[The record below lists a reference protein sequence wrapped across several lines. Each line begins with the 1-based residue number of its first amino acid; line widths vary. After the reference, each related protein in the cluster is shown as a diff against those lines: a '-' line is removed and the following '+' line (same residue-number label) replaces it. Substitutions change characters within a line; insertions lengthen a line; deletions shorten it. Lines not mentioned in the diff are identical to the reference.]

1 MLDDLPLD
9 QPMPFRGADGA
20 ELLDLHELLVPRPL
34 STFFMRVSGDGM
46 RGHGVL
52 DGDLLV
58 IDRSIAARPGH
69 LVVAVHGG
77 EFLLRP
83 LAREEGQWLLL
94 PLRPGEEPIEVEVED
109 VWQSPLFGVAVH
121 AIHGLRPRPIRRQ
134 VG

>member
-34 STFFMRVSGDGM
+34 STFFMRVSGHGM

-58 IDRSIAARPGH
+58 IDRSIDPRPGH
-69 LVVAVHGG
+69 VVVAAHGG
-77 EFLLRP
+77 HFLLRP
-83 LAREEGQWLLL
+83 LAWEQGQWLQL
-94 PLRPGEEPIEVEVED
+94 PLRPGEEPIAVEVDD

-121 AIHGLRPRPIRRQ
+121 AIHSVGLRAGRRR
-134 VG
+134 

>member
-9 QPMPFRGADGA
+9 QPMPFRGPDGA

-34 STFFMRVSGDGM
+34 STFFMRVSGHGM

-69 LVVAVHGG
+69 VVVVALRGS
-77 EFLLRP
+77 FLLRP

-94 PLRPGEEPIEVEVED
+94 PVRPGEAPIPVELD
-109 VWQSPLFGVAVH
+109 DGQRSPLFGVAVH
-121 AIHGLRPRPIRRQ
+121 AIHSAGLRAGRRR
-134 VG
+134 